1 MCWAALDAVSA
12 PHIHRPFFVARPG
25 RWFTRTV
32 LATLQSGMKTL
43 ILRLA
48 LLSAIAFAALA
59 LVAPAAADDEG
70 GDATAAEET
79 GSDVVPAALWSLA
92 GVAIGAVVMGTL
104 YLFKRRVGGFPENPS
119 WVAPITIMRSR
130 DLPSD
135 SAGGQGDAHDS
146 HGATHAPAH

>member
-1 MCWAALDAVSA
+1 
-12 PHIHRPFFVARPG
+12 
-25 RWFTRTV
+25 
-32 LATLQSGMKTL
+32 MKTL

-135 SAGGQGDAHDS
+135 SAGGQGDAHDN